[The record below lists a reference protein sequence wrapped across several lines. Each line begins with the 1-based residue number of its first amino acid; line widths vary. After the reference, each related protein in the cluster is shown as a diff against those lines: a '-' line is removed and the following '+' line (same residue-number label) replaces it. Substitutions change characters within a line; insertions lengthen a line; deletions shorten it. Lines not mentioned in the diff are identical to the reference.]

1 MDANP
6 THEGHLITG
15 KTGVIAQKEVKR
27 LILDEISSKLPLD
40 RSDEASQVAEGGKEE
55 SCADLSSVAP
65 YVLFSIALWLFGVF
79 GYDTRLSRC
88 FM

>member
-6 THEGHLITG
+6 THEGHLLTG

-40 RSDEASQVAEGGKEE
+40 RSDEASQLAEGGKKELCRFVVCD
-55 SCADLSSVAP
+55 SL
-65 YVLFSIALWLFGVF
+65 YTLFYRPLAVWRVWL
-79 GYDTRLSRC
+79 
-88 FM
+88 